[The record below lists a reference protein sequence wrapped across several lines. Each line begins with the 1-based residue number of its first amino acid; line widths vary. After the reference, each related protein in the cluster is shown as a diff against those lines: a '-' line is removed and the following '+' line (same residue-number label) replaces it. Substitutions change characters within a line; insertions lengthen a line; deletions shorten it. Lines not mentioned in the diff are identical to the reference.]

1 LRQPDKRRKDGVKED
16 MMANAKPRLIG
27 LNHVALEV
35 GDVDEALRFYGDLFS
50 LELRGSHKDEQG
62 KLAMAFI
69 DMGDQFLAL
78 SRGRAQ
84 APDTNRHFGLVVDDR
99 NEVMALAVA
108 AGAMIPE
115 GRPFN
120 FLDPWGN
127 HIEVVEYRDVQ
138 FTKTQAVL
146 DALGVSGAKSQQAKE
161 ELRKKVIR

>member
-1 LRQPDKRRKDGVKED
+1 
-16 MMANAKPRLIG
+16 MANAKPRLIG

-35 GDVDEALRFYGDLFS
+35 GDVDEALRFYSNLFS
-50 LELRGSHKDEQG
+50 FELRGSHKDGQG

-99 NEVMALAVA
+99 SEVMALAID
-108 AGAMIPE
+108 AGATIPE

-120 FLDPWGN
+120 FIEPWGN

-146 DALGVSGAKSQQAKE
+146 DVLGVSGAKSHHAKQ
-161 ELRKKVIR
+161 ELRKKGIR